1 MGCVDACVHGLM
13 AQVVSSVASQQES
26 FWLDSPVLV
35 GWGPF
40 PCMWMPSSYFCL
52 LQKSKDMHVTVN
64 DFKLDVGLSTKC
76 SSCNKVQYE
85 FVFVFLN

>member
-1 MGCVDACVHGLM
+1 MGCVDACVHGVM

-40 PCMWMPSSYFCL
+40 RSVCGCLPDISAFSKSPKICMS
-52 LQKSKDMHVTVN
+52 Q
-64 DFKLDVGLSTKC
+64 
-76 SSCNKVQYE
+76 
-85 FVFVFLN
+85 